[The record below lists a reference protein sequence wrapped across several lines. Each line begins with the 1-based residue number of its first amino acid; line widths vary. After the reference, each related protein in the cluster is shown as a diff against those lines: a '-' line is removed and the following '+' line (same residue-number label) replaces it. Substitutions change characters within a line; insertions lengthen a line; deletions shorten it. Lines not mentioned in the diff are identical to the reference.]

1 VDRTVRDLQ
10 GQIERRDKQNSQL
23 ADEIESKRDRI
34 ERLLS
39 TVDEL
44 QSADSQVQ
52 LSLRRTERELREE
65 REERLRL
72 ERELEGWKGLRVE
85 RSALGSVAGRFSEN
99 GGRRSSVAG
108 SVRVSRGESMRRQL
122 STSKVLL

>member
-1 VDRTVRDLQ
+1 MSARDTRHVDRTVRDLQ

-23 ADEIESKRDRI
+23 ADEIGAKRERI
-34 ERLLS
+34 ERLLT

-72 ERELEGWKGLRVE
+72 ERELEGWKNLRVD
-85 RSALGSVAGRFSEN
+85 RSTLGSM
-99 GGRRSSVAG
+99 RRSSLTG
-108 SVRVSRGESMRRQL
+108 SIRVGRGESLRRQL